1 MHNYK
6 TINFP
11 FVFFVRH
18 VYASYYD
25 SSVKHCLFKTA
36 VNVAIY
42 ACLASCFLV
51 NLRSKKD
58 SNCYRLITETLLCD
72 WKSDISIR
80 SINKQ
85 EQEFY

>member
-1 MHNYK
+1 MNWRRINKTLELQHYWSYRITMHNYK
-6 TINFP
+6 KINFP

-42 ACLASCFLV
+42 ACLASCFLL
-51 NLRSKKD
+51 NLRSKK
-58 SNCYRLITETLLCD
+58 RFELL
-72 WKSDISIR
+72 
-80 SINKQ
+80 
-85 EQEFY
+85 